1 MQDIFAES
9 ECPFIVIID
18 EWDCIF
24 REFKHDKAAQEIYLD
39 FLRDLLKDKRIHLS
53 CLYDGNFANKEIRNP
68 QCTEYVR

>member
-39 FLRDLLKDKRIHLS
+39 FLRDLLKDK
-53 CLYDGNFANKEIRNP
+53 
-68 QCTEYVR
+68 EYIYLAYRREFCQ